1 MSPNDNLDHVH
12 IAELSATK
20 FRQPDVVDFLFK
32 ALEQYGDAKHH
43 IQACMDYVYSVDA
56 GHGGEVFVAY
66 QKHHLLGAVIVN
78 RTGMSGFIPENI
90 LVYIAVDP
98 STRGLGIGK
107 RLMDLA
113 IEQTPGDIALHMEPD
128 NPARRLYE
136 RLGFTSKYIEMRL
149 HKTTS

>member
-1 MSPNDNLDHVH
+1 
-12 IAELSATK
+12 
-20 FRQPDVVDFLFK
+20 
-32 ALEQYGDAKHH
+32 
-43 IQACMDYVYSVDA
+43 
-56 GHGGEVFVAY
+56 
-66 QKHHLLGAVIVN
+66 
-78 RTGMSGFIPENI
+78 
-90 LVYIAVDP
+90 
-98 STRGLGIGK
+98 LGIGK

>member
-1 MSPNDNLDHVH
+1 MSPNDKLDLIKV
-12 IAELSATK
+12 AELSETK
-20 FRQPDVVDFLFK
+20 FRQPDVVDFLFT

-43 IQACMDYVYSVDA
+43 IQACMDYVYSVEA
-56 GHGGEVFVAY
+56 GRGGAVFVAY
-66 QKHHLLGAVIVN
+66 QKRNLVGAVIVN

-98 STRGLGIGK
+98 STRGLGLGK
-107 RLMDLA
+107 KLMDLA
-113 IEQTPGDIALHMEPD
+113 IEQTPGDIALHVEPD

-149 HKTTS
+149 HKTKA

>member
-12 IAELSATK
+12 VADLSATK
-20 FRQPDVVDFLFK
+20 FRQLDVVDFLFE
-32 ALEQYGDAKHH
+32 ALEQYGDSKHH

-56 GHGGEVFVAY
+56 GRGGEVFVAY
-66 QKHHLLGAVIVN
+66 QKNHLLGAVIVN

-107 RLMDLA
+107 RLMTLA
-113 IEQTPGDIALHMEPD
+113 IEQTPGDIALHVEPD

>member
-1 MSPNDNLDHVH
+1 MSPNEKLDLIHV
-12 IAELSATK
+12 AKLSETK
-20 FRQPDVVDFLFK
+20 IRQPDVVDFLFR
-32 ALEQYGDAKHH
+32 ALEEYGDAKHH
-43 IQACMDYVYSVDA
+43 IQACVDYVYSVEA
-56 GHGGEVFVAY
+56 GRGGAVFVAY
-66 QKHHLLGAVIVN
+66 QKRKLLGAVIVN

-98 STRGLGIGK
+98 STRGLGLGK
-107 RLMDLA
+107 KLMNLA
-113 IEQTPGDIALHMEPD
+113 IEQTPGDIALHVEPD